1 MTLSRTADER
11 DRTERLLAG
20 PVVVGFDGSPEG
32 RDALR
37 LGHQLA
43 TLTGERLIVAV
54 VQRLDEYVVV
64 DPVLVADLDAQQHEE
79 ADALA
84 GQAAQI
90 LGGEEGRDWRRA
102 VIAARSPALGLHRV
116 IERESAGV
124 VVLGRTHR
132 DGVARALLGTTAG
145 RLLHGSPCP
154 VAIAPPGWA
163 SREGGLRRIGAGF
176 DGSEE
181 SVLALQVAADL
192 ANRAGTTLDALAV
205 FEPATPADPTYA
217 MTTHGYTQQMAELR
231 TSLEHRLARALEALP
246 GQDQARPLVLQG
258 RAPETLVGHSAG
270 TDLLVVGSRGYGP
283 LRSVLVGDVAMK
295 LATHAQSALMV
306 VPRGAGRHDDRRST

>member
-1 MTLSRTADER
+1 M
-11 DRTERLLAG
+11 LAG

-43 TLTGERLIVAV
+43 TLTGEPLVVAV
-54 VQRLDEYVVV
+54 VQRLDQYVVA
-64 DPVLVADLDAQQHEE
+64 DPVLVADLDAQQYEA

-84 GQAAQI
+84 EQAAQV
-90 LGGEEGRDWRRA
+90 LGSEERRDWRRS
-102 VIAARSPALGLHRV
+102 VVAARSVALGLHRV
-116 IERESAGV
+116 IERENAGV
-124 VVLGRTHR
+124 IVLGRTHR
-132 DGVARALLGTTAG
+132 EGLARALPGTTAS

-163 SREGGLRRIGAGF
+163 SRDGGLRRICSGF

-181 SVLALQVAADL
+181 SVLALQLAADL
-192 ANRAGTTLDALAV
+192 ADRAGITLDAVAV
-205 FEPATPADPTYA
+205 FERPTPADPTYA

-231 TSLEHRLARALEALP
+231 TSLEHHLTRALEALP
-246 GQDQARPLVLQG
+246 GQGQARPLVIDG
-258 RAPETLVGHSAG
+258 RAPEALVEHSAG

-283 LRSVLVGDVAMK
+283 LRSVVVGDVAMK
-295 LATHAQSALMV
+295 LATDARSALVV
-306 VPRGAGRHDDRRST
+306 VPRGARRHR